1 MDKRTKVVRRIVLI
15 VILLVGIIVTPVV
28 YIITHWV
35 EKNLVTDIEDYETYF
50 GAKGIHRTRNTSKLK
65 KTSESYLVIDNIF
78 PEKLPESAEVED
90 FYYEY
95 YNPWDPCYLS
105 YLVYRCDENDYKAET
120 ERLKQIPRPTDY
132 LIYGATDFPN
142 PLLAVNASYYGY
154 IYALADEAQQEI
166 VYVEL
171 TFCNHFTDI
180 DYEKVIPQKYL
191 PLGFD
196 AKEGNPTWEEN
207 RPKIDATS
215 GGQETNVQAESTEGR
230 EYHDQE
236 SGFKDR
242 FNQVDLKNVK
252 IITEK
257 ELPEA
262 LEEDGLCLKLG
273 ELPEVNIHIYG
284 YIYDSGFQGILID
297 KNGIVSRFQDICY
310 MSPIQIM
317 PQAGWDGEKELL
329 YLSCRSKT
337 GTSLDS
343 DELYCFWSDTGGTM
357 QAKLFTEKDYLNQME
372 GRLQIHR
379 SEEKNQVEI
388 LDSQGNV
395 LTVQDISGIAG
406 EKIRGLNLS
415 SLCTF
420 DIHEAKV
427 NLKVEPGLIVDGW
440 MSPWY
445 SDNPVIITAPVTVD
459 PVPDGQGK
467 KVKFD
472 IGLLEVG
479 TFETEPA
486 SMQAPVSES
495 AE

>member
-1 MDKRTKVVRRIVLI
+1 M
-15 VILLVGIIVTPVV
+15 
-28 YIITHWV
+28 
-35 EKNLVTDIEDYETYF
+35 
-50 GAKGIHRTRNTSKLK
+50 
-65 KTSESYLVIDNIF
+65 
-78 PEKLPESAEVED
+78 
-90 FYYEY
+90 
-95 YNPWDPCYLS
+95 
-105 YLVYRCDENDYKAET
+105 YRCDENDYQAET

-132 LIYGATDFPN
+132 LIYGATDFPY

-207 RPKIDATS
+207 RLEIDATS
-215 GGQETNVQAESTEGR
+215 GGQENNVQDESTEGR

-257 ELPEA
+257 ELPKA

-273 ELPEVNIHIYG
+273 DIPEANIHIYG
-284 YIYDSGFQGILID
+284 YIYDSEFQGILID
-297 KNGIVSRFQDICY
+297 KNGIVSRFPDICY

-317 PQAGWDGEKELL
+317 PQVGWDGEKELL

-357 QAKLFTEKDYLNQME
+357 QAESFTEKDYLNQME
-372 GRLQIHR
+372 GRLQIHQ
-379 SEEKNQVEI
+379 SEEKKQMEI
-388 LDSQGNV
+388 LDLQGNV
-395 LTVQDISGIAG
+395 MAVQDISGIAN
-406 EKIRGLNLS
+406 ETISGLNLS
-415 SLCTF
+415 NLCTF
-420 DIHEAKV
+420 DIHGAQV
-427 NLKVEPGLIVDGW
+427 NLKVEPGLTVAGW

-445 SDNPVIITAPVTVD
+445 SDNPVTITAPVMVKSVQD
-459 PVPDGQGK
+459 SLGK

-472 IGLLEVG
+472 IGFLEVG
-479 TFETEPA
+479 TFETEST
-486 SMQAPVSES
+486 SM
-495 AE
+495 